1 MFAAAKL
8 PSVTRLLLQM
18 VTGTLAGHGEVLG
31 AAVVEGAML
40 VVGAAV
46 VAAQRVH
53 KVSRHVVTCC
63 GDLSAEI

>member
-1 MFAAAKL
+1 MSAAAKL

-18 VTGTLAGHGEVLG
+18 VTGALAGHGVVLG

-46 VAAQRVH
+46 VAAQRV
-53 KVSRHVVTCC
+53 SRHVVTCF
-63 GDLSAEI
+63 GYLSAEI